1 MPEAALHCLV
11 IGGGVVGCSVAHR
24 LAELGAAV
32 TLVDAGGRRPGASG
46 RSFAW
51 VNASSKRPFAYFRLN
66 RLGMEAHRRLAGP
79 WWHPSG
85 HLEWAA
91 DPVAES
97 ELLAEAEE
105 LAGWDYPVEVLTPRD
120 AARREP
126 DLAVPAGVEAV
137 VVHAEEGYV
146 ATPAYLDGMRDLAR
160 SRGARIIDGALVAEV
175 LMRGGRASGIRLE
188 DGTALEADRVVVC
201 AGRWTQELLAPLG
214 VRVPLVA
221 ADVAGS
227 PALGLLVRTTAVAA
241 SLERVVHAGP
251 VGLRPDGGGAL
262 LLHSTDTDRSLGPD
276 TPEQADHPLAMQVL
290 EQATRVL
297 PALGEAGIESVRLGR
312 RVLPEDGHSI
322 AGWASGVQGLYVVAT
337 HSGVT
342 MAPALGELVA
352 GEVVHDRVAEELEP
366 FRPGRFTGG

>member
-1 MPEAALHCLV
+1 M
-11 IGGGVVGCSVAHR
+11 VGRSVAHR
-24 LAELGAAV
+24 LAERGAGV
-32 TLVDAGGRRPGASG
+32 TVVDAGDRRPGASG

-79 WWHPSG
+79 WWVPSG

-105 LAGWDYPVEVLTPRD
+105 LAGWGYGVEVLTPAE

-126 DLAVPAGVEAV
+126 ALTIPGGVEAV
-137 VVHAEEGYV
+137 VAHSEEGYV
-146 ATPAYLDGMRDLAR
+146 FTAGYLDGTRELAR
-160 SRGARIIDGALVAEV
+160 SLGARSVDGVEFEEIV
-175 LMRGGRASGIRLE
+175 TRGGRATGVRLE

-201 AGRWTQELLAPLG
+201 AGRWTGDLLSPLG
-214 VRVPLVA
+214 VRIPLVP
-221 ADVAGS
+221 ADHPGS
-227 PALGLLVRTTAVAA
+227 PALGLLLRTGRVAA
-241 SLERVVHAGP
+241 APERVVHAGP
-251 VGLRPDGGGAL
+251 LGVRPDGGGSL
-262 LLHSTDTDRSLGPD
+262 LLHSTDADRTLAPG
-276 TPEQADHPLAMQVL
+276 TPEEADHPLAVRIL
-290 EQATRVL
+290 EQARAVV
-297 PALGEAGIESVRLGR
+297 PALGGASIESARLGR

-322 AGWASGVQGLYVVAT
+322 VGWTPGVAGLYVVAT

-352 GEVVHDRVAEELEP
+352 REVAEGRAAEELEP
-366 FRPGRFTGG
+366 FRPARFASQVGPPDVRPP

>member
-1 MPEAALHCLV
+1 VPEPALRCVV
-11 IGGGVVGCSVAHR
+11 IGGGVVGSSVAHR

-32 TLVDAGGRRPGASG
+32 TLVDAGGRRQGASA

-79 WWHPSG
+79 WWTPSG

-91 DPVAES
+91 DAVREG

-105 LAGWDYPVEVLTPRD
+105 LAGWGYPVEVLTPSE

-126 DLAVPAGVEAV
+126 ALTIRRGVEAV
-137 VVHAEEGYV
+137 VVHPEEGYV
-146 ATPAYLDGMRDLAR
+146 STPRYLEGMRGLAGSLGTR
-160 SRGARIIDGALVAEV
+160 FVDGVAVEEV
-175 LMRGGRASGIRLE
+175 LRGGGRVTGVRLE

-201 AGRWTQELLAPLG
+201 AGRWTEELMAPLG
-214 VRVPLVA
+214 VRVPLVPA
-221 ADVAGS
+221 GQAGS
-227 PALGLLVRTTAVAA
+227 PALGLLVRTTPVGA
-241 SLERVVHAGP
+241 SLGRVVHAGP
-251 VGLRPDGGGAL
+251 LAVRPDGDGSF
-262 LLHSTDTDRSLGPD
+262 LLHSTDTDRRLGPD
-276 TPEQADHPLAMQVL
+276 TPEEAGHPLAVQLL
-290 EQATRVL
+290 EQATSVL
-297 PALGEAGIESVRLGR
+297 PALQEARIESVRLGR

-322 AGWASGVQGLYVVAT
+322 VGWAPGTAGLYVVAT

-352 GEVVHDRVAEELEP
+352 GEVAKGEVAGALEP
-366 FRPGRFTGG
+366 FRPDRFTGG

>member
-1 MPEAALHCLV
+1 
-11 IGGGVVGCSVAHR
+11 GCSVAHR

-32 TLVDAGGRRPGASG
+32 TVVDAGGGRQGASG

-66 RLGMEAHRRLAGP
+66 RLGVEAHRRLAGP
-79 WWHPSG
+79 WWTPSG

-91 DPVAES
+91 DVVREG

-105 LAGWDYPVEVLTPRD
+105 LAGWGYPVQVLTPGE

-126 DLAVPAGVEAV
+126 ALRIPARVEAV
-137 VVHAEEGYV
+137 VAHPEEGYV
-146 ATPAYLDGMRDLAR
+146 SAPGYVEGVRELAGSLGTRFVDG
-160 SRGARIIDGALVAEV
+160 VAVEQV
-175 LMRGGRASGIRLE
+175 LTRGGRATGARLE

-201 AGRWTQELLAPLG
+201 AGRWSEELVAPLD
-214 VRVPLVA
+214 VRVPLVP
-221 ADVAGS
+221 ADQAGS
-227 PALGLLVRTTAVAA
+227 PALGLLVRTTPVGA
-241 SLERVVHAGP
+241 SLGRVVHAGP
-251 VGLRPDGGGAL
+251 LAMRPDGGGSL
-262 LLHSTDTDRSLGPD
+262 LLHSTDTDHRLGPE
-276 TPEQADHPLAMQVL
+276 TPEEAGHPLAVQLL
-290 EQATRVL
+290 EQAASVL

-322 AGWASGVQGLYVVAT
+322 VGWAPGNASLYVVAT

-352 GEVVHDRVAEELEP
+352 SEVAEGGMAGELEP